1 MINIE
6 QIKRITSIIV
16 VLLRVFWLNILTVVV
31 VGFEDVIVLLSNTK
45 NSIPKNRKGIPKNIY
60 LFIIVSILNYTYVS
74 KLYKD

>member
-1 MINIE
+1 MTNIE

-31 VGFEDVIVLLSNTK
+31 GFEDVIVLLFNTK

-60 LFIIVSILNYTYVS
+60 LFIIVSILNLMCLNYI
-74 KLYKD
+74 

>member
-31 VGFEDVIVLLSNTK
+31 RFEDVIVLLSNTK

>member
-1 MINIE
+1 MTNIE

-16 VLLRVFWLNILTVVV
+16 VLLRVFWLNILTVV

-60 LFIIVSILNYTYVS
+60 LFIIVSILNLMCLNYI
-74 KLYKD
+74 

>member
-31 VGFEDVIVLLSNTK
+31 GFEDVIVLLSDTK

>member
-16 VLLRVFWLNILTVVV
+16 VLLRVFWLNILTVV

-60 LFIIVSILNYTYVS
+60 LFIIVSILNY
-74 KLYKD
+74 K

>member
-6 QIKRITSIIV
+6 QLKRITPIIV

-31 VGFEDVIVLLSNTK
+31 RFEDVIVLLSNTK

>member
-16 VLLRVFWLNILTVVV
+16 VLLRVFWLNILTVV